1 MQRREMDSRGVAIMI
16 ALSLLFG
23 FNQVSIKIVNVGFNP
38 VLAAGLRSLI
48 ALACVLAWMRWRG
61 VVLTAPRATWPVG
74 LAMGA
79 CFGLEFCLIYLSLD
93 YTTVTRSTVMLY
105 TMPVWLAIA
114 AHFLL
119 PGERITLL
127 KAVGLALAFGGVVLA
142 MFDQGSVP
150 EGRVTLPGDLLAL
163 GGALGWAAVA
173 FTARKAGARG
183 VGPYMQ
189 LVWMVA
195 VSAPL
200 LMLAAPLFGELV
212 RAPGVLSVGGLVFQ
226 GVIVVAAGF
235 LIWFFML
242 ATYPASSVASF
253 SFLSPILGLLL
264 GWGLLGEPLGWGL
277 ALAGGLVAAGLV
289 LINWPR
295 RA

>member
-1 MQRREMDSRGVAIMI
+1 MQRRPMDAPGTLIMI
-16 ALSLLFG
+16 ALSVLFG
-23 FNQVSIKIVNVGFNP
+23 FNQVSIKIVNAGFNP
-38 VLAAGLRSLI
+38 VLAAGLRSVI
-48 ALACVLAWMRWRG
+48 ALACVLVWMRWRG
-61 VVLTAPRATWPVG
+61 IALTAPRATWPIG
-74 LAMGA
+74 LAMGG
-79 CFGLEFCLIYLSLD
+79 CFALEFCLIYLSLD

-119 PGERITLL
+119 PGERITPA
-127 KAVGLALAFGGVVLA
+127 KAAGLALAFGGVALA
-142 MFDQGSVP
+142 MVDQGSVP

-173 FTARKAGARG
+173 FVARKAGARG
-183 VGPYMQ
+183 IGPYMQ

-195 VSAPL
+195 ISAPL
-200 LMLAAPLFGELV
+200 LMLAAPAFGDLI
-212 RAPGVLSVGGLVFQ
+212 RAPDILSVTGLLFQ

-264 GWGLLGEPLGWGL
+264 GWGVLGEPLGWGL
-277 ALAGGLVAAGLV
+277 AVAGGLVAGGLV
-289 LINWPR
+289 LINWPA